1 MIQWYKQSPGKNDM
15 ALIGYAQYTSRVVE
29 NKFKD
34 AYNVTGDGSSH
45 CQDVTQ
51 DPEISWSYLSKS
63 AEMNCSHKKDAGHNQ
78 MYWYRQRPGEN
89 MKLIV
94 YTIFGGQPDY
104 GEAPPNKYSLNRT
117 QSTGLDFSRTVVCV
131 QQTQ

>member
-1 MIQWYKQSPGKNDM
+1 MMTQV
-15 ALIGYAQYTSRVVE
+15 LITLMVLSLWLQG
-29 NKFKD
+29 
-34 AYNVTGDGSSH
+34 H

-78 MYWYRQRPGEN
+78 MYWLLPGCEPRTLRSAGVICPKSAEMNCSHKKDAGHNQMYWYRQRPGET

-94 YTIFGGQPDY
+94 YTVFGGQPDY
-104 GEAPPNKYSLNRT
+104 GEAPPNKYSAIKPNA
-117 QSTGLDFSRTVVCV
+117 
-131 QQTQ
+131 